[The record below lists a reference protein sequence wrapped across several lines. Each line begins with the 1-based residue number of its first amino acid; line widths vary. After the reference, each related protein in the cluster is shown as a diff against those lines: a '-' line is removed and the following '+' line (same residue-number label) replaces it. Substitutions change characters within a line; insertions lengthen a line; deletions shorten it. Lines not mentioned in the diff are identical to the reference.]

1 MLRRISLAALVCA
14 VATMA
19 PARAAGPRPAEG
31 RIESEEG
38 RVEILGRPLHSGDR
52 IDLPEGFLRVEE
64 DAPDDGAVGSFG
76 VLSSEVLAPPAPP
89 ATDAVDLDAAAQAH
103 AEAAAQ
109 AQAEAAT
116 LAASGERCRAQRAA
130 YLSELWR
137 MSGIDVKDPVALIDG
152 LEAGSTGP
160 GQGFL
165 WFALATD
172 AFRPLAW
179 SSELRSRANALARCA
194 RGG

>member
-64 DAPDDGAVGSFG
+64 DAPDDGEVGSFAVVSAEAFTG
-76 VLSSEVLAPPAPP
+76 TSPAPRSEPVSAGEP
-89 ATDAVDLDAAAQAH
+89 AGADVAALAAA
-103 AEAAAQ
+103 
-109 AQAEAAT
+109 
-116 LAASGERCRAQRAA
+116 GGPGCRAERAA

-137 MSGIDVKDPVALIDG
+137 ASGIDVKDPAALLEG
-152 LEAGSTGP
+152 LDAGASGPLTGYY
-160 GQGFL
+160 

-179 SSELRSRANALARCA
+179 SSELRSRADALARCA
-194 RGG
+194 RASSGH